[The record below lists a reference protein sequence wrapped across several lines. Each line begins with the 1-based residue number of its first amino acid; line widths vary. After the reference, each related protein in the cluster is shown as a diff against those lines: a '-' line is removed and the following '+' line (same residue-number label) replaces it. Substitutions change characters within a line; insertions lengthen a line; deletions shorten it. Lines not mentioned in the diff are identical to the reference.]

1 MRTLFCFCWALFTFT
16 PNLYAQKE
24 ISYQR
29 LVWGRY
35 YLRVKLNDKWTIH
48 QEMEGR
54 QYATPWRFHH
64 FINRTQLGY
73 TFNSAWNAN
82 LGLVYSLQSQ
92 PQDPNIRAYKNV
104 AELRPQ
110 VEVGNKQ
117 KLGERWQLGQRYRFD
132 VRFFEQADHSFKF
145 TNARFRYQAELQY
158 KLTEQIAFKAFD
170 EVHLN
175 IGKSILYNVFDQNR
189 CGVSAQWTANKYLG
203 IEMGYVNWFQQRPSG
218 EDFYNRDIWRLT
230 IHHSIHL

>member
-16 PNLYAQKE
+16 PSLYAQKE
-24 ISYQR
+24 ISYQQ

-132 VRFFEQADHSFKF
+132 VRFFEQADS
-145 TNARFRYQAELQY
+145 
-158 KLTEQIAFKAFD
+158 KLA
-170 EVHLN
+170 L
-175 IGKSILYNVFDQNR
+175 L
-189 CGVSAQWTANKYLG
+189 
-203 IEMGYVNWFQQRPSG
+203 
-218 EDFYNRDIWRLT
+218 
-230 IHHSIHL
+230 